1 MRGIAGLKRM
11 LIALPFLSTLAACS
25 MEPVYVRPEIPAHAL
40 FKELPPSRDKDA
52 SGNWKIAEP
61 AESAHRGAWWKV
73 FADPALDALEQEAM
87 DANQN
92 LKAAAARI
100 LQSRALTQ
108 AASAER
114 LPSLAAGAGATRQR
128 VSPAS
133 QSLPNDAE
141 IQPQTLWRA
150 QATASYE
157 LDLFGRASAN
167 VHAAAA
173 DQEQSDALF
182 RSLQL
187 ALQADV
193 AQHYFRLRALDRQS
207 VLYRQ
212 TVMLREDTL
221 RLVEHR
227 FNEGEIDEFDV
238 SRARN
243 EAASARAGAVGIA
256 RQRAMAEHS
265 LATLLGKIPADFSFP
280 DTPLDAVLVQIPA
293 GISSSLLERRPD
305 IAAAERA
312 IAAANARIG
321 VAKSAYFPTIDMTG
335 ALGYESATL
344 KDLFNWSSRTF
355 LLGPLV
361 GTALTVP
368 IFDGGR
374 RQANLEGAQAKLDEA
389 AANYQQQVLVAFRE
403 VEDSLATLRLLGE
416 QTREQQIALKASEN
430 AEKLSQARYREG
442 ESNLIDVMDVQR
454 QVLQSQLLVSE
465 LTGARA
471 IAAVNLIRALGGGWA
486 RDGDDGLASIAQRQE
501 ARQ

>member
-1 MRGIAGLKRM
+1 
-11 LIALPFLSTLAACS
+11 
-25 MEPVYVRPEIPAHAL
+25 
-40 FKELPPSRDKDA
+40 
-52 SGNWKIAEP
+52 
-61 AESAHRGAWWKV
+61 
-73 FADPALDALEQEAM
+73 
-87 DANQN
+87 
-92 LKAAAARI
+92 
-100 LQSRALTQ
+100 
-108 AASAER
+108 
-114 LPSLAAGAGATRQR
+114 
-128 VSPAS
+128 
-133 QSLPNDAE
+133 
-141 IQPQTLWRA
+141 LWRA

-312 IAAANARIG
+312 IGAANARIG

-416 QTREQQIALKASEN
+416 QTRAQQIALKASEN

-486 RDGDDGLASIAQRQE
+486 RDGDEGLASIAQRQE